1 MNEHANHY
9 KGQNFT
15 LKSVT
20 FSFSFSLFLSLHYI
34 FFFFL
39 LLLSLVRD
47 NLINKNIKKIDDTFI
62 TIISMLAVF
71 KWRMELTPAAKNWFQ
86 GGF

>member
-1 MNEHANHY
+1 
-9 KGQNFT
+9 
-15 LKSVT
+15 
-20 FSFSFSLFLSLHYI
+20 
-34 FFFFL
+34 
-39 LLLSLVRD
+39 LVRD

-62 TIISMLAVF
+62 TIISMLAIF

>member
-34 FFFFL
+34 FFFF
-39 LLLSLVRD
+39 V
-47 NLINKNIKKIDDTFI
+47 
-62 TIISMLAVF
+62 IIEF
-71 KWRMELTPAAKNWFQ
+71 
-86 GGF
+86 G